1 MSDSSA
7 DGSGPGEDRGSIRD
21 PYLAAWSCA
30 ANAALYID
38 DPGPDH
44 LTTGSTAEPR
54 LVSRH
59 KAWVE
64 FYARY
69 LLVELQA
76 EPSAVE
82 QAVTASRAE
91 LTGGYPR
98 LIRKQLRASRADGEP
113 WTRTRERLHP
123 SELRAHRRVQRLAL
137 ELARAARAIVTEAG
151 ADDDLH
157 ARARLLAATD
167 HAVTDEAIGGL
178 LSAHDRAE
186 HAAKLGERLEA
197 IDAAADDDAN
207 PGGDNHPR

>member
-1 MSDSSA
+1 MSDSSV
-7 DGSGPGEDRGSIRD
+7 DGPGPREDRGSIRD

-38 DPGPDH
+38 DPGPDQ
-44 LTTGSTAEPR
+44 LPTGSATDPR
-54 LVSRH
+54 FVSRH
-59 KAWVE
+59 EAWAE

-69 LLVELQA
+69 LLVELRA
-76 EPSAVE
+76 EPSALE
-82 QAVTASRAE
+82 QAVTATRAG

-98 LIRKQLRASRADGEP
+98 LIRKQVRASRADGEP
-113 WTRTRERLHP
+113 WTRTWERLHP
-123 SELRAHRRVQRLAL
+123 GELRAHRRVQRLAL

-157 ARARLLAATD
+157 ARARLHAATE

-186 HAAKLGERLEA
+186 HAATLGERLEA

-207 PGGDNHPR
+207 PGGDSHPR